1 MSERQNS
8 KKRSMSI
15 GIFAH
20 VDAGK
25 TTLSEQILF
34 KTGALRALGRVDRG
48 DTAMDTDQI
57 ERERGITV
65 FSDQAVFEHGGRRYT
80 LIDTPGHV
88 DFAAE
93 AERAMAALDAAV
105 LLVDSTSGVRPHAVL
120 LARLARKW
128 NVPVLLFLNKCD
140 LAASNP
146 ERAMEQAAQR
156 LEADLVP
163 LPADPERVAEL
174 DEEFLEKY
182 LEGGFSDA
190 DCAQALS
197 RAFVS
202 GAAMPVLKGSAM
214 TGDGVEELLSALDS
228 LLPEAGTDDAA
239 LPLDAR
245 VYKVRRDPKGKRV
258 VYVKVAAGRISPR
271 DVFTFGEQV
280 EKIHE
285 IRIYRGN
292 RFELAEEALPGDAVG
307 LVGLSVP
314 KCGDR
319 LQLVNGER
327 TCTERTSFE
336 TQPALAAKVTA
347 LDGTNDSAMM
357 EKLRLLEDE
366 DSQLGV
372 TYDTSTKEILVR
384 IMGPVQLEILESL
397 LMTRF
402 NVKASFSPP
411 RVLYKETISAPV
423 MGYGHYEPLRH
434 YAETNVR
441 LEPAPRGS
449 GISFESECHVD
460 DLTVNYQNLIRTHVF
475 ERAHRG
481 VLTGSELTDV
491 KVVLVAGRAHLK
503 HTEGGDFR
511 EATYRAIRQGLMYA
525 QNVLLEP
532 YYRFEILVPSEFS
545 GRVMSDIP
553 AMAGEFDAPETLGSD
568 VRIRGRGPVATF
580 SDYSLTLRAA
590 THGEGSA
597 MFLMDG
603 YDVCHNADEVIGNI
617 GYDPN
622 ADLEQPTSSV
632 FCSHG
637 AGFTVLWNEAES
649 WMHCPKMK

>member
-1 MSERQNS
+1 MPEQINCG
-8 KKRSMSI
+8 KRPMSI
-15 GIFAH
+15 GILAH

-25 TTLSEQILF
+25 TTLSEQILYR
-34 KTGALRALGRVDRG
+34 TGAVRALGRVDRG
-48 DTAMDTDQI
+48 DTALDTDQI

-65 FSDQAVFEHGGRRYT
+65 FSDQAVFEYGGSRYT

-93 AERAMAALDAAV
+93 AERALAALDAAV
-105 LLVDSTSGVRPHAVL
+105 LLVDTTSGVRPHAVM

-128 NVPVLLFLNKCD
+128 NVPILLFLNKCD

-156 LEADLVP
+156 LEAELVP
-163 LPADPERVAEL
+163 MPADPERVAEL
-174 DEEFLEKY
+174 DEVFLEKY
-182 LEGGFSDA
+182 LEGGFTDD

-197 RAFVS
+197 RAFRS

-214 TGDGVEELLSALDS
+214 TGEGVDELLKALDMLLPGESSEDGV
-228 LLPEAGTDDAA
+228 
-239 LPLDAR
+239 LDAR

-258 VYVKVAAGRISPR
+258 VYVKLTSGRLAPR
-271 DVFTFGEQV
+271 DVFAFGDQT

-285 IRIYRGN
+285 IRVYRGN
-292 RFELAEEALPGDAVG
+292 RFELVDEARPGDAVG
-307 LVGLSVP
+307 LTGLTVP
-314 KCGDR
+314 RCGDR
-319 LQLVNGER
+319 LQEIGGVR
-327 TCTERTSFE
+327 TVTDRAAFE
-336 TQPALAAKVTA
+336 TQPALAARVTA
-347 LDGTNDSAMM
+347 LDGTNDSALM

-372 TYDTSTKEILVR
+372 TYDASTKEILVR
-384 IMGPVQLEILESL
+384 VMGPVQLEILESL
-397 LMTRF
+397 LSGRF
-402 NVKASFSPP
+402 GVKASFSPP
-411 RVLYKETISAPV
+411 RVLYKETIAAPV

-434 YAETNVR
+434 YAETNIR
-441 LEPAPRGS
+441 MEPAPRGS
-449 GISFESECHVD
+449 GIAFESECHVD
-460 DLTVNYQNLIRTHVF
+460 DLTLNYQNLIRTHVF
-475 ERAHRG
+475 ERVHRG
-481 VLTGSELTDV
+481 VLTGAELTDV

-511 EATYRAIRQGLMYA
+511 EATYRAIRQGLMNA
-525 QNVLLEP
+525 RSMLLEP
-532 YYRFEILVPSEFS
+532 YYRFEILVPSESS

-553 AMAGEFDAPETLGSD
+553 AMAGEFEPPQTLGSD

-580 SDYSLTLRAA
+580 ADYSLALRSF

-603 YDVCHNADEVIGNI
+603 YDVCHNADEVIAQT
-617 GYDPN
+617 GYDPG
-622 ADLEQPTSSV
+622 ADTEQPASSV

-637 AGFTVLWNEAES
+637 AGFNVPWNEAES

>member
-1 MSERQNS
+1 MSEHNHLR
-8 KKRSMSI
+8 KRSRSI
-15 GIFAH
+15 GILAH

-34 KTGALRALGRVDRG
+34 CTGAVRALGRVDRG

-65 FSDQAVFEHGGRRYT
+65 FADQAVFEHGGRRYT

-93 AERAMAALDAAV
+93 AERALAALDAAI
-105 LLVDSTSGVRPHAVL
+105 LLVDSSGGVRPHAVM

-140 LAASNP
+140 LANSNP
-146 ERAMEQAAQR
+146 ERTMEQAAQR
-156 LEADLVP
+156 LEAELVP
-163 LPADPERVAEL
+163 MPADPERVAEV
-174 DEEFLEKY
+174 DEEFLEKF
-182 LEGGFSDA
+182 LEGDFSEE
-190 DCAQALS
+190 DCNRALS
-197 RAFVS
+197 QAFCS

-214 TGDGVEELLSALDS
+214 TGDGVDELLDALDL
-228 LLPEAGTDDAA
+228 LLPEENVQEG
-239 LPLDAR
+239 PLDAR
-245 VYKVRRDPKGKRV
+245 VYKVRRDAKGKRV
-258 VYVKVAAGRISPR
+258 TFVRINSGRISPR
-271 DVFTFGEQV
+271 DTFTFGDQV

-292 RFELAEEALPGDAVG
+292 RFELADEALPGDAVG
-307 LVGLSVP
+307 LTGLTVP
-314 KCGDR
+314 RCGDR
-319 LQLVNGER
+319 LQDANGTKTITGR
-327 TCTERTSFE
+327 TAFE
-336 TQPALAAKVTA
+336 TQPALAARVTA
-347 LDGTNDSAMM
+347 LDGTNDSALM

-366 DSQLGV
+366 DPQLGV
-372 TYDTSTKEILVR
+372 TYDVSTKEILVR
-384 IMGPVQLEILESL
+384 VMGPVQLEILESL
-397 LMTRF
+397 LASRF
-402 NVKASFSPP
+402 GIKASFSPP
-411 RVLYKETISAPV
+411 RVLYRETIAAPV

-434 YAETNVR
+434 YAETNLR
-441 LEPAPRGS
+441 LEPAERGS

-491 KVVLVAGRAHLK
+491 KVILVAGRAHLK

-511 EATYRAIRQGLMYA
+511 EATYRAIRQGLMNA
-525 QNVLLEP
+525 KNVLLEP
-532 YYRFEILVPSEFS
+532 YYRFEILVPSASS

-553 AMAGEFDAPETLGSD
+553 AMAGEFDPPETLGED

-580 SDYSLTLRAA
+580 ADYSLALRSF

-603 YDVCHNADEVIGNI
+603 YDVCHNAEEVIVQT
-617 GYDPN
+617 GYDPG
-622 ADLEQPTSSV
+622 ADTEQPASSV

-637 AGFTVLWNEAES
+637 AGFNVPWNEAES

>member
-603 YDVCHNADEVIGNI
+603 YDVCHNADEDRK
-617 GYDPN
+617 YR
-622 ADLEQPTSSV
+622 L
-632 FCSHG
+632 
-637 AGFTVLWNEAES
+637 
-649 WMHCPKMK
+649 

>member
-1 MSERQNS
+1 MSEHNHLR
-8 KKRSMSI
+8 KRSRSI
-15 GIFAH
+15 GILAH

-34 KTGALRALGRVDRG
+34 CTGAVRALGRVDRG

-65 FSDQAVFEHGGRRYT
+65 FADQAVFEHGGRRYT

-93 AERAMAALDAAV
+93 AERALAALDAAI
-105 LLVDSTSGVRPHAVL
+105 LLVDSSGGVRPHAVM

-140 LAASNP
+140 LANSNP
-146 ERAMEQAAQR
+146 ERTMEQAAQR
-156 LEADLVP
+156 LEAELVP
-163 LPADPERVAEL
+163 MPADPERVAEV

-182 LEGGFSDA
+182 LEGDFTVE
-190 DCAQALS
+190 DCNCALS
-197 RAFVS
+197 RAFCS

-214 TGDGVEELLSALDS
+214 TGDGVDELLDALDL
-228 LLPEAGTDDAA
+228 LLPEENVQEG
-239 LPLDAR
+239 PLDAR
-245 VYKVRRDPKGKRV
+245 VYKVRRDAKGKRV
-258 VYVKVAAGRISPR
+258 TFVRINSGRISPR
-271 DVFTFGEQV
+271 DTFTFGDQV

-292 RFELAEEALPGDAVG
+292 RFELADEALPGDAVG
-307 LVGLSVP
+307 LTGLTVP
-314 KCGDR
+314 RCGDR
-319 LQLVNGER
+319 LQDANGAKTITGR
-327 TCTERTSFE
+327 TAFE
-336 TQPALAAKVTA
+336 TQPALAARVTA
-347 LDGTNDSAMM
+347 LDGTNDSALM

-366 DSQLGV
+366 DPQLGV
-372 TYDTSTKEILVR
+372 TYDVSTKEILVR
-384 IMGPVQLEILESL
+384 VMGPVQLEILESL
-397 LMTRF
+397 LASRF
-402 NVKASFSPP
+402 GIKASFSPP
-411 RVLYKETISAPV
+411 RVLYRETIAAPV

-434 YAETNVR
+434 YAETNLR
-441 LEPAPRGS
+441 LEPAERGS

-491 KVVLVAGRAHLK
+491 KVILVAGRAHLK

-511 EATYRAIRQGLMYA
+511 EATYRAIRQGLMNA
-525 QNVLLEP
+525 KNVLLEP
-532 YYRFEILVPSEFS
+532 YYRFEILVPSASS

-553 AMAGEFDAPETLGSD
+553 AMAGEFDPPETLGED

-580 SDYSLTLRAA
+580 ADYSLALRSF

-603 YDVCHNADEVIGNI
+603 YDTCHNAEEVIVQT
-617 GYDPN
+617 GYDPG
-622 ADLEQPTSSV
+622 ADTEQPASSV

-637 AGFTVLWNEAES
+637 AGFNVPWNEAES

>member
-1 MSERQNS
+1 MSEQVNQR
-8 KKRSMSI
+8 KRSFTI
-15 GIFAH
+15 GILAH

-34 KTGALRALGRVDRG
+34 RTGALRALGRVDKG

-65 FSDQAVFEHGGRRYT
+65 FADQAVFEHKGRRYT

-93 AERAMAALDAAV
+93 AERALAALDAAV
-105 LLVDSTSGVRPHAVL
+105 LLVDSSGGVRPHAVM
-120 LARLARKW
+120 LARLAKKW
-128 NVPVLLFLNKCD
+128 NVPVVLFLNKCD
-140 LAASNP
+140 LASADP

-156 LEADLVP
+156 LETELIP
-163 LPADPERVAEL
+163 LPADPERIAEV

-182 LEGGFSDA
+182 LSGDFTDE
-190 DCAQALS
+190 DCRLALS
-197 RAFVS
+197 RAFYS

-214 TGDGVEELLSALDS
+214 TGEGVDALLDALHR
-228 LLPEAGTDDAA
+228 LLPEEFTQDGV
-239 LPLDAR
+239 LDAQ
-245 VYKVRRDPKGKRV
+245 VYKVRRDAKGKRV
-258 VYVKVAAGRISPR
+258 TFVRLTSGRLSPR
-271 DVFTFGEQV
+271 DTFAFGDQV

-292 RFELAEEALPGDAVG
+292 RYELADEALPGDAVG
-307 LVGLSVP
+307 LTGLTVP
-314 KCGDR
+314 RCGDR
-319 LQLVNGER
+319 LQDAGGVKTVTGS
-327 TCTERTSFE
+327 TVFE
-336 TQPALAAKVTA
+336 TQPALAAKVSA

-366 DSQLGV
+366 DPQLGV
-372 TYDTSTKEILVR
+372 TYDVSTKEILVR
-384 IMGPVQLEILESL
+384 VMGPVQLEILESL
-397 LMTRF
+397 LLTRF
-402 NVKASFSPP
+402 GIRASFSPP
-411 RVLYKETISAPV
+411 RVLYKETIAEPV

-434 YAETNVR
+434 YAETNLR
-441 LEPAPRGS
+441 MEPAPRGS

-481 VLTGSELTDV
+481 VLTGAELTDV
-491 KVVLVAGRAHLK
+491 KVVLIAGRAHLK

-511 EATYRAIRQGLMYA
+511 EATYRAIRQGLMNA
-525 QNVLLEP
+525 KSVLLEP
-532 YYRFEILVPSEFS
+532 YYRFEILVPSASS

-553 AMAGEFDAPETLGSD
+553 AMAGEFDPPETLGED

-580 SDYSLTLRAA
+580 ADYSLALRSF

-597 MFLMDG
+597 MFMMDG
-603 YDVCHNADEVIGNI
+603 YDVCHNAEEVIAQA
-617 GYDPN
+617 GYDPG
-622 ADLEQPTSSV
+622 ADTEQPASSV

-637 AGFTVLWNEAES
+637 AGFNVPWNEAES